1 MPTHASPGQKI
12 DTTVSNAVI
21 DGNGPIPVYPA
32 GQGGDLDPN
41 KTYRETGITVDAEN
55 KIVSRTLKEVQK
67 RQSSGK
73 RGTPQLDVIKQIKED
88 TGKIV
93 NIMENQPAGGSI
105 TIIRQDE
112 PSFNGTSSGSKK
124 GKSKEDKQK
133 EKEEKQ
139 AAAQRKKDN
148 QEYAKALKTEYDYQL
163 KIDDARRKSNITSGR
178 ERKS

>member
-1 MPTHASPGQKI
+1 MSENMQKTEDSYQEENKPI
-12 DTTVSNAVI
+12 LK
-21 DGNGPIPVYPA
+21 DGVYVWSRTGRRLSAKQLSSRGLQNNPPSGSIQYSGGPIPVYPA

-67 RQSSGK
+67 RQGSDK

-112 PSFNGTSSGSKK
+112 PSSGSTSGGGRK

-133 EKEEKQ
+133 EKEEK
-139 AAAQRKKDN
+139 
-148 QEYAKALKTEYDYQL
+148 
-163 KIDDARRKSNITSGR
+163 
-178 ERKS
+178 